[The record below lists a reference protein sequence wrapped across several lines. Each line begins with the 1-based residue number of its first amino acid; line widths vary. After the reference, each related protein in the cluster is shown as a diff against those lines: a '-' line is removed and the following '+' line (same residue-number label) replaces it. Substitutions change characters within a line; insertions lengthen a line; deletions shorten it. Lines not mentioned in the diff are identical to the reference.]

1 MTKGQRNLTLAAVL
15 IFALVALGYALRT
28 TPDAATGPTPGTST
42 SPSGSQASPSSSADP
57 SASGSASASTL
68 TSGASPSAG
77 LGSAIKT
84 VVFVGDS
91 FTAGIGATTPDKR
104 WSTLVAIGHGWTE
117 KNLGHPQ
124 SGYASYGTQGV
135 CAAAD
140 SCPNYLAVVPQVVAA
155 APELVIVSG
164 GGNDAFLDQTAVK
177 TNVDQTIAGIRA
189 GLPNAKI
196 VVVNPWWDM
205 RPVPDTLAT
214 VAESIKTA
222 AAAQGA
228 TWADT
233 GQPIVGKV
241 DLVTSDGLQANDA
254 GHAAMAKAIDGALKL
269 AGITD

>member
-1 MTKGQRNLTLAAVL
+1 MTKAQRNLALAAVL
-15 IFALVALGYALRT
+15 IFALVAIGYALRT
-28 TPDAATGPTPGTST
+28 TPDSATGSTPDS
-42 SPSGSQASPSSSADP
+42 
-57 SASGSASASTL
+57 SASGSASAASPSGSASPAASGSATA
-68 TSGASPSAG
+68 SGASASAG
-77 LGSAIKT
+77 ESGAIKT

-91 FTAGIGATTPDKR
+91 FTAGVGASAPDKR
-104 WSTLVAIGHGWTE
+104 WTTLVAAGHGWTE

-135 CAAAD
+135 CAAKD
-140 SCPNYLAVVPQVVAA
+140 SCPNYLAVVPQVIAA

-164 GGNDAFLDQTAVK
+164 GGNDAFLDQGAVK
-177 TNVDQTIAGIRA
+177 TTVDQTIAGIRA

-269 AGITD
+269 AGITS